1 MIDHRQNQNSISTI
15 PTCWTHLQ
23 NQNDL
28 FNNVTVCAEHWK
40 TLGVCSIAE
49 SGQCLCL
56 FAVSSKAFDCK
67 VFFVVLTFLT
77 CVQNMETLFTFSS
90 FSFRVYFFN
99 LFLSF
104 CLSVN
109 LSTFPRY
116 WHHKLIGNDKEERF
130 FFRRKHFSVN
140 IF

>member
-40 TLGVCSIAE
+40 TLGVCSIA
-49 SGQCLCL
+49 QL
-56 FAVSSKAFDCK
+56 VSVCACSLSLLKPLIAKF
-67 VFFVVLTFLT
+67 FFVVLTFLT

-116 WHHKLIGNDKEERF
+116 WHHKLIGNDKEEKVF
-130 FFRRKHFSVN
+130 LSKKTFLC
-140 IF
+140 